1 MSTTTPEL
9 TQELCIPSYHGQ
21 SLERATVLDG
31 THITTLS
38 AALAGI
44 HAVVDLLHDRESQ
57 RAAGEATHCPTR
69 NMGLL
74 AAVHS
79 LTTLVQ
85 LHIAEGA
92 GDEPA
97 FIRDSQGLQELRGVT
112 FTSDL
117 RRDVKAG
124 ELAKWAQEQQ
134 AQHHQN
140 LQPKQA
146 ASHTQQAQAATK
158 DEALKPARRT
168 VNTSAQPIQ

>member
-74 AAVHS
+74 AS
-79 LTTLVQ
+79 PPTTWWLN
-85 LHIAEGA
+85 
-92 GDEPA
+92 
-97 FIRDSQGLQELRGVT
+97 
-112 FTSDL
+112 
-117 RRDVKAG
+117 
-124 ELAKWAQEQQ
+124 W
-134 AQHHQN
+134 
-140 LQPKQA
+140 QPR
-146 ASHTQQAQAATK
+146 S
-158 DEALKPARRT
+158 
-168 VNTSAQPIQ
+168 SACLP